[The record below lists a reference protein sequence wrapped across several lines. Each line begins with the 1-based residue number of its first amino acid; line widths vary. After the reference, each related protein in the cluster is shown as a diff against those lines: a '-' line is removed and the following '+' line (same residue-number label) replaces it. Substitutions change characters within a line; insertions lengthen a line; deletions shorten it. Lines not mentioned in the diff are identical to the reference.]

1 MSCVI
6 VFICHDSYSVSKV
19 IDKNQ
24 YIIFVGSNEI
34 DEKYSSYSKLIIAR
48 NLENNIEYE
57 KKLLTFTAWYAIYK
71 NNLFSEYEY
80 VCILE
85 YDVTLV
91 DNFESV
97 LFNECNTKEYSV
109 YSFIDHHVDGIYCDI
124 DCNVLRTYLTNQN
137 INPHFENYIL
147 FWGSSSNQCLR
158 RDLLCD
164 FVDFYYNSY
173 SFIKDEHYSN
183 LSWYHERVFMIYLK
197 NKSIEYKLI
206 RNVLSHSQSN
216 SHSYGYN

>member
-6 VFICHDSYSVSKV
+6 VFICHDNYSVSRV

-24 YIIFVGSNEI
+24 YIMFVGDKEI

-57 KKLLTFTAWYAIYK
+57 KKLLTFTAWYAISK

-80 VCILE
+80 ICILE
-85 YDVTLV
+85 YDSTIT
-91 DNFESV
+91 DDFENV
-97 LFNECNTKEYSV
+97 LLNECKTNEYNV
-109 YSFIDHHVDGIYCDI
+109 YSFIDHYVDGIYTDI
-124 DCNVLRTYLTNQN
+124 DCNVIRYYLTQQN
-137 INPHFENYIL
+137 ITPKLEKYISY
-147 FWGSSSNQCLR
+147 WGSSSNQCVR
-158 RDLLCD
+158 RNILCE

-173 SFIKDEHYSN
+173 SFIKNEHLSN
-183 LSWYHERVFMIYLK
+183 LSWYHERVFMIYIISK
-197 NKSIEYKLI
+197 NIGYKLI

-216 SHSYGYN
+216 SHNWGYN